1 MLDVMSVAVIAVF
14 PVHPDKID
22 EFLTLFRAVLPDT
35 RAFEGCELIETYIDQ
50 SDPGRVVVWERWP
63 TKGPRVNNCCEWG
76 SRSMA
81 SWSMLMGLLAG
92 SLFWLVI
99 LMSVSGG

>member
-1 MLDVMSVAVIAVF
+1 MSVAVIAVF

-63 TKGPRVNNCCEWG
+63 TKGHHRRYVAWRNESG
-76 SRSMA
+76 LGEQMA
-81 SWSMLMGLLAG
+81 PFLADRITFTY
-92 SLFWLVI
+92 LDARPDI
-99 LMSVSGG
+99 